1 MAFEY
6 ESAPSE
12 VVRIENIRKGKSSVF
27 PKELFLVRVYFQTS
41 GLVRDSL
48 VFELCGSRL
57 ALQDPPQNIYLT
69 TLPPPKT
76 ATYNIPEPIAAATY
90 ISFRSISTQK

>member
-48 VFELCGSRL
+48 VFELCGSTCRIH
-57 ALQDPPQNIYLT
+57 QKIYT
-69 TLPPPKT
+69 
-76 ATYNIPEPIAAATY
+76 
-90 ISFRSISTQK
+90 